1 MNPYIIPIFIP
12 HYGCR
17 HDCVFC
23 NQRKITGMD
32 AVVGPEMVNE
42 VLSRHI
48 SNITQPRR
56 IEVAFYGGSFTAIS
70 KNLQRSL
77 LQPVFQL
84 LSNGVIHAIRVSTR
98 PDAIDE
104 EVIALLTEYGVLT
117 VELGVQS
124 MDAKVLEAAGRGHG
138 VDEVVRAVNLLKS
151 AGFSC
156 GIQLM
161 PGLPQED
168 WQSLILTAFRATR
181 LNADF
186 ARIYPTVVIAD
197 TRLADMYLQGVYQP
211 LSLEEAIRRAAFL
224 KLMLQRQKI
233 KVIRT
238 GLQAT
243 EELSLPGV
251 VLDGPYHPAFGEL
264 TDSYLFYVMGAVYFE
279 QRCSDEHTVVIHH
292 HPLDH
297 SKARGQANRNLRRWQ
312 HKYGPVDIQFIADGD
327 CRGELRIASSKREFL
342 INTEMLLDL

>member
-1 MNPYIIPIFIP
+1 MKPYIIPIFIP

-17 HDCVFC
+17 HECVFC
-23 NQRKITGMD
+23 NQRRITGMN
-32 AVVGPEMVNE
+32 AVVGPGLVKE
-42 VLSRHI
+42 VLNQHI
-48 SNITQPRR
+48 NKIKQPRM

-70 KNLQRSL
+70 QTLQRSL

-84 LSNGVIHAIRVSTR
+84 LSNGIIHAIRVSTR
-98 PDAIDE
+98 PDAIDADA
-104 EVIALLTEYGVLT
+104 IGLLKEYGVST

-124 MDAKVLEAAGRGHG
+124 MDAKVLKAAGRGHG
-138 VDEVVRAVNLLKS
+138 VEEVLQAVKIVKNS
-151 AGFSC
+151 GFSC

-168 WQSLILTAFRATR
+168 WQSLILTALRSTR

-197 TRLADMYLQGVYQP
+197 TRLADMYLQGTYQP
-211 LSLEEAIRRAAFL
+211 LSLDEAIRRAAFL
-224 KLMLQRQKI
+224 KLMLQRKEI

-243 EELSLPGV
+243 EELSLPGI

-264 TDSYLFYVMGAVYFE
+264 TDSYLFYVMGMVYFE
-279 QRCSDEHTVVIHH
+279 QRYSGEQNVVIHH
-292 HPLDH
+292 HSLDH
-297 SKARGQANRNLRRWQ
+297 SKVRGQANRNLRQWQ
-312 HKYGPVDIQFIADGD
+312 HKYGPVDIKFLADGD
-327 CRGELRIASSKREFL
+327 CRGELRITSSKREFL